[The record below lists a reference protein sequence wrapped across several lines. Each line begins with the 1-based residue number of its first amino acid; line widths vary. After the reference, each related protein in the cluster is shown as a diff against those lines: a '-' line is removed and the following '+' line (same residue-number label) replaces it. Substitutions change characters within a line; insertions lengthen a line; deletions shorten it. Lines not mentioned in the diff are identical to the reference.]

1 MMSLLHGTRA
11 ALTEGSNVTE
21 EEHTGSYYAA
31 TRNDLTTYSPLRGE
45 EETEICIV
53 GGGFTGVA
61 SALSLAERGHRVTL
75 LEQHRISWGASGRNG
90 GQLIHGLG
98 GSEQLGRFLSE
109 EKIWSLHY
117 RGNDI
122 IKGRIEK
129 YQINCDL
136 KSGFIEVAFKQSQM
150 DGLVEDYEEHQEWGS
165 DHHLRLLDRDELSSV
180 LGTDAYIGGMIN
192 DLDGHLHPLNLCAGE
207 ARAAAGLGVR
217 IHEQTEAIDIIH
229 GDKPRVVT
237 EEGVVIAEK
246 VLLAGNAYHHL
257 ESKKLSG
264 LVFPAGSFIIATEP
278 LSTDVT
284 DRINPSDLAVC
295 DLNHVLDYYRLSADK
310 RMLFGGRCNYS
321 GKVPASIEDSM
332 VPRMLQI
339 YPELEGKR
347 IDYAWGGNIGIV
359 VNRVPCLGRVTDNI
373 FYSMGY
379 SGHGV
384 APTHIAAEVIADAME
399 GDTEVLQAYEKVN
412 HFRIPFGQ
420 WFGNQMVALG
430 MLYYRLLDQL

>member
-1 MMSLLHGTRA
+1 MPA
-11 ALTEGSNVTE
+11 

-31 TRNDLTTYSPLRGE
+31 TRTDRTAYPPLDGE

-61 SALSLAERGHRVTL
+61 CALTLIERGHRVTL

-98 GSEQLGRFLSE
+98 GTKQLGRFLSE
-109 EKIWSLHY
+109 DKIRALHY

-129 YQINCDL
+129 YQIQCDL
-136 KSGFIEVAFKQSQM
+136 KAGFIEVAFKQSQM
-150 DGLVEDYEEHQEWGS
+150 DGLVEDYEEHREWNL
-165 DHHLRLLDRDELSSV
+165 DEHLRLVDRDELKSL
-180 LGTDAYIGGMIN
+180 LGTDVYIGGMIN

-207 ARAAAGLGVR
+207 ARAAAGLGAS
-217 IHEQTEAIDIIH
+217 IHEQTEVIDIVH
-229 GDKPRVVT
+229 GDKVRVVT
-237 EEGVVIAEK
+237 RQGAVIADK
-246 VLLAGNAYHHL
+246 VLLAGNAYQHL
-257 ESKKLSG
+257 ELKKLSG

-278 LSTDVT
+278 LPDDVT
-284 DRINPSDLAVC
+284 DRINPTDLAVC
-295 DLNHVLDYYRLSADK
+295 DLNNVLDYYRLSADK
-310 RMLFGGRCNYS
+310 RLLFGGRCNYS
-321 GKVPASIEDSM
+321 GKVPTSIEDSM
-332 VPRMLQI
+332 VPRMLKV

-359 VNRVPCLGRVTDNI
+359 VNRVPCMGRVTDNI

-384 APTHIAAEVIADAME
+384 APTHIAAEIVADAMD
-399 GDTEVLQAYEKVN
+399 GATDVLQAYEN
-412 HFRIPFGQ
+412 ISHFRIPFGQ
-420 WFGNQMVALG
+420 WFGNQIVALG
-430 MLYYRLLDQL
+430 MLYYRLLDEL